1 MLLDYQLVPQ
11 TIVKPK
17 SFVGL
22 MAMYESNYL
31 RLLHVIP
38 ELERLDGCYRSRVAG
53 DCCRYTVTLSLTYYF
68 ENGEGL
74 VADPD
79 MTIRAYL
86 DGQLAEAMSLCGKHR
101 HTELRRLAKAHR
113 KELDSRWQRNVV
125 LNKWLE
131 YLTDQGHLILE
142 RQPACQREAVR
153 KTVDSVRV
161 SRPVNC
167 HHARADHSC
176 RCVSAA
182 SIM

>member
-31 RLLHVIP
+31 RLLHLLP
-38 ELERLDGCYRSRVAG
+38 DLEQLDGCFRSRVAG
-53 DCCRYTVTLSLTYYF
+53 DCELYVDILERCRYTVTLSLTYYF
-68 ENGEGL
+68 EGEQGR

-79 MTIRAYL
+79 LTVRAYL
-86 DGQLAEAMSLCGKHR
+86 DGKLAEAMSLTGNHR
-101 HTELRRLAKAHR
+101 HAELRRLAKAHR
-113 KELDSRWQRNVV
+113 AELDARWKRNVV

-142 RQPACQREAVR
+142 R
-153 KTVDSVRV
+153 
-161 SRPVNC
+161 
-167 HHARADHSC
+167 
-176 RCVSAA
+176 
-182 SIM
+182 